1 MIDAE
6 GFTNPLARAEPT
18 SSVPVLGRHY
28 NQNCTEYGYCALFP
42 ARGGLGREHGGVKRR
57 KVRGKQTNTQF
68 GRQCLTGTP
77 HETEIY
83 VRLQRVDVMFSIVYP
98 DSDNELRPVQERRIL
113 YLDLA
118 DYERLR

>member
-1 MIDAE
+1 M
-6 GFTNPLARAEPT
+6 L
-18 SSVPVLGRHY
+18 PV
-28 NQNCTEYGYCALFP
+28 
-42 ARGGLGREHGGVKRR
+42 
-57 KVRGKQTNTQF
+57 F
-68 GRQCLTGTP
+68 GRPCEGPTGGTP

-83 VRLQRVDVMFSIVYP
+83 VRLRRVDVMFSIVYP

>member
-1 MIDAE
+1 MM
-6 GFTNPLARAEPT
+6 L
-18 SSVPVLGRHY
+18 S
-28 NQNCTEYGYCALFP
+28 CGYP
-42 ARGGLGREHGGVKRR
+42 AV
-57 KVRGKQTNTQF
+57 QTTYSPF
-68 GRQCLTGTP
+68 AMYRGTP

-98 DSDNELRPVQERRIL
+98 DSDNELRPAEERCSL

>member
-1 MIDAE
+1 MASLWLE
-6 GFTNPLARAEPT
+6 E
-18 SSVPVLGRHY
+18 
-28 NQNCTEYGYCALFP
+28 
-42 ARGGLGREHGGVKRR
+42 
-57 KVRGKQTNTQF
+57 
-68 GRQCLTGTP
+68 GTP

-98 DSDNELRPVQERRIL
+98 DNDNELRPVQERRIL

>member
-42 ARGGLGREHGGVKRR
+42 ARGGLGRERGGVKRR

-68 GRQCLTGTP
+68 GRQCLTEVFGWMCSVP
-77 HETEIY
+77 
-83 VRLQRVDVMFSIVYP
+83 RFPLLQ
-98 DSDNELRPVQERRIL
+98 LAL
-113 YLDLA
+113 Y
-118 DYERLR
+118 

>member
-1 MIDAE
+1 MPVQ
-6 GFTNPLARAEPT
+6 NQLARLME
-18 SSVPVLGRHY
+18 
-28 NQNCTEYGYCALFP
+28 
-42 ARGGLGREHGGVKRR
+42 
-57 KVRGKQTNTQF
+57 
-68 GRQCLTGTP
+68 TP

-83 VRLQRVDVMFSIVYP
+83 VRLQRVDVMFSIIYP